1 MKPSF
6 RLKILFPFVVIFAVM
21 VFLTPRNAKWGYD
34 FTVGQTWRYETLSA
48 QFDFPII
55 KSQDQIYQE
64 RSERASNVI
73 PYYKLSGDLLT
84 DDLKKVEG
92 VSFADF
98 PGLKASIVTHI
109 IEIMGRGI
117 LPEPAANDIIYIQ
130 RDKRAEKV
138 PASEVFLPSSA
149 RIALLERVAA
159 DCSDVKVDSLL
170 KSRGIYDML
179 VANLVYDEQITALV
193 HSKNE
198 SSVST
203 TQGYASTG
211 TIIVNKGELI
221 TPEIAQM
228 LDSYK
233 LEYEHNMGYDK
244 SPAMRWAG
252 NCLLVIAI
260 LFCLYFAVYFTNP
273 MIFKDYNRYLYLLTV
288 FTVWSAIEL
297 LFMKFYPDWIFVFPF
312 SVGALYLQTFF
323 RTKVV
328 LPVYMVSLFPLLLF
342 ADNGAF
348 LFMQFLVP
356 GIVSLYVF
364 KHFSKGA
371 RQFIAAIIN
380 FAAALLVFTAFEAL
394 GLAKFRYL
402 EVVGMLFVGSVL
414 VVAFHPFVFLL
425 ERAFNLVSSN
435 RLQELTDNS
444 NELLR
449 SLEQKAPGTFQHS
462 LQVMNLA
469 SAAARAI
476 GADENLVRAGAMYHD
491 VGKLKNPQCFV
502 ENESLVGNADS
513 RYHADLTPLQS
524 AQDIIKHV
532 SDGMELAQAHNL
544 PSVVSDF
551 IQTHHGT
558 TCVSYFYDKYLKEG
572 GDPSH
577 KIDFCY
583 QGPVP
588 QTREQV
594 ILMLADTLEAA
605 SRSLKDYSSES
616 VSDLVERLVSYKIED
631 AQLEQADITIREL
644 TTVKTVMKTYLAQI
658 YHERIK
664 YPKRKNK

>member
-6 RLKILFPFVVIFAVM
+6 RLKILFPFVVVFAVL

-73 PYYKLSGDLLT
+73 PYYKLSADLLT

-92 VSFADF
+92 MSFADF

-159 DCSDVKVDSLL
+159 DCSDIKVDSVL

-221 TPEIAQM
+221 TPEIAQL

-288 FTVWSAIEL
+288 FTAWSAIEL
-297 LFMKFYPDWIFVFPF
+297 LLVKFYPDWIFVFPF

-444 NELLR
+444 SELLR

-551 IQTHHGT
+551 ILTHHGT

>member
-6 RLKILFPFVVIFAVM
+6 RLKILFPFVVIFAVL

-92 VSFADF
+92 MSFADF

-244 SPAMRWAG
+244 SPAMRWVG

-551 IQTHHGT
+551 ILTHHGT